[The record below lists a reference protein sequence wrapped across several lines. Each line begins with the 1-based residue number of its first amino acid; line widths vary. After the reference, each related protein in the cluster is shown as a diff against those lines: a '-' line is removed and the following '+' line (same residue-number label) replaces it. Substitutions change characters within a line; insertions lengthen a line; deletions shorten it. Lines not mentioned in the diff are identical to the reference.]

1 MPSQFGFSTEG
12 ADVVRALRTKVEGK
26 TFLITGPTPGSI
38 GAETAATLASGA
50 PACIILVGRS
60 LSSAQA
66 TIDRIRTTDENVKVK
81 FFEADLS
88 SLAAVRKAAD
98 AILASADIPVIHA
111 VINNAGIMV
120 PPFSLTVDGFES
132 QFAIN
137 HLSHFLLTNKLM
149 PRLLATGAGGKARV
163 VNVSSIGNCYGGINW
178 DDVQFAR
185 GGYTPQRAY
194 GQSKTAQV
202 LFTVALNRRYGGARG
217 GIESFALD
225 PGSVQTGLAK
235 HITAE
240 IAADM
245 ALKITG
251 KSLAEARA
259 ARRKTVQ
266 QGCATS
272 LVAALDPTLEGGIFL
287 VDCEIAN
294 GPDAVAPWSLD
305 EAAADRCWKL
315 SEELVGETFHA

>member
-1 MPSQFGFSTEG
+1 MSPQFSFSTEG
-12 ADVVRALRTKVEGK
+12 GDVVRALKTEVKGK
-26 TFLITGPTPGSI
+26 TFLVTGPTPGSI
-38 GAETAATLASGA
+38 GAETAATLATGA

-66 TIDRIRTTDENVKVK
+66 TIDRIKTTDSNVNVK

-88 SLAAVRKAAD
+88 SVEAVRSAAD
-98 AILASADIPVIHA
+98 SILASADIPVIHA
-111 VINNAGIMV
+111 MINNAGIMV
-120 PPFSLTVDGFES
+120 PPYSLTTDGFES

-149 PRLLATGAGGKARV
+149 PKLLAAGSARV
-163 VNVSSIGNCYGGINW
+163 VNVSSIGNCYSGINW
-178 DDVQFAR
+178 DDVQFSS
-185 GGYTPQRAY
+185 GYTPQKAY
-194 GQSKTAQV
+194 GQSKTAQI
-202 LFTVALNRRYGGARG
+202 LFTVALNKRYGSRG
-217 GIESFALD
+217 IRSFALD

-235 HITAE
+235 HITPE

-259 ARRKTVQ
+259 ARRKTVP

-287 VDCEIAN
+287 VDCQISS
-294 GPDAVAPWSLD
+294 GPNIVAPWSLD
-305 EAAADRCWKL
+305 EAAADRCWSL
-315 SEELVGETFHA
+315 SEGLVGETFTA